1 MRVLQLIDSL
11 EVGGAERLALNY
23 ANALSERIALSA
35 LVVTR
40 REGALKKQLNDKV
53 SFLLLNK
60 KNALDFRALLKLK
73 SFVKHYKI
81 TIVHA
86 HGTSFFTGVL
96 LKLMYPKI
104 KLIWHEHYGARAE
117 ESRWNNLILLLCSS
131 FFYCTFVVNHQL
143 EVWATKN
150 LWTKKNFYIPNFAAF
165 DDTILKETFLKGEKD
180 KRIVCLAN
188 LKEPKN
194 HIIILRAF
202 AKMNL
207 KELGWSLHFIGKD
220 YKDDYSV
227 VLKEFISKNNLD
239 KFIFIYDSRND
250 IHHILSQATIGL
262 LASTSEGFPVTLL
275 EYGLAKLPVLSTNV
289 GYCPS
294 IIKDDF
300 SGLLFNPLDVF
311 QLQLQLY
318 KMISGESLRI
328 SFALHLQELVL
339 DNYSKEKV
347 IDLLIMNYKT
357 LSTQNSYK

>member
-23 ANALSERIALSA
+23 ANALTERITLSA

-53 SFLLLNK
+53 SYLLLNK
-60 KNALDFRALLKLK
+60 KNALDFTSLLKLK
-73 SFVKHYKI
+73 SFVKCHKI

-96 LKLMYPKI
+96 LKLIYPKI

-117 ESRWNNLILLLCSS
+117 ESIWNNLILFFCSI
-131 FFYCTFVVNHQL
+131 FFSCTFVVNHQL

-150 LWTKKNFYIPNFAAF
+150 LLTKKNHFIPNFAVF
-165 DDTILKETFLKGEKD
+165 DDTVLKETYLKGEKE

-194 HIIILRAF
+194 HITILQAF

-207 KELGWSLHFIGKD
+207 KDLGWSLHFVGKD
-220 YKDDYSV
+220 YNNYYSLILKD
-227 VLKEFISKNNLD
+227 FINKNNLD

-250 IHHILSQATIGL
+250 IQHILSQATIGL
-262 LASTSEGFPVTLL
+262 LASTAEGFPVTLL

-289 GYCPS
+289 GYCPL

-300 SGLLFNPLDVF
+300 SGLLFNPLDIF

-318 KMISGESLRI
+318 KMISVESLRI

-347 IDLLIMNYKT
+347 LDLLIMNYKT
-357 LSTQNSYK
+357 LYNSK

>member
-23 ANALSERIALSA
+23 ANALTERITLSA

-53 SFLLLNK
+53 SYLLLNK
-60 KNALDFRALLKLK
+60 KNALDFTSLLKLK
-73 SFVKHYKI
+73 SFVKCHKI

-96 LKLMYPKI
+96 LKLIYPKI

-117 ESRWNNLILLLCSS
+117 ESRWNNLILFFCSI
-131 FFYCTFVVNHQL
+131 FFSSTFVVNHQL

-150 LWTKKNFYIPNFAAF
+150 LLTKKNHFIPNFAVF
-165 DDTILKETFLKGEKD
+165 DATVLKETYLKGEKE

-194 HIIILRAF
+194 HITILQAF

-207 KELGWSLHFIGKD
+207 KDLGWSLHFIGKD
-220 YKDDYSV
+220 YKDDYSLI
-227 VLKEFISKNNLD
+227 LKNFINKNDLD

-250 IHHILSQATIGL
+250 IQHILSQATIGL
-262 LASTSEGFPVTLL
+262 LASTAEGFPVTLL

-289 GYCPS
+289 GYCPL

-300 SGLLFNPLDVF
+300 SGLLFDPLDIF

-318 KMISGESLRI
+318 KMISVESLRI
-328 SFALHLQELVL
+328 SFALHLQKLVL

-347 IDLLIMNYKT
+347 IDLLIMNYKI
-357 LSTQNSYK
+357 LYNSK